1 MDPDS
6 DLVQP
11 PLGLYAVAAFDIL
24 GQSERLMRATWPL
37 RPDQDR
43 KDAMRSFVDA
53 AHGVHLVR
61 EAFAASYGLYR
72 APIGQDP
79 NMTQEQR
86 ARQIRFFSAEV
97 RFLTFS
103 DTVLAYVNLREDPTL
118 VQGVL
123 AILSTCAS
131 VFLVLLAAKI
141 PMRGAVD
148 VGLAYRLSDLSLQ
161 NEAGSGDDS
170 VDVAY
175 AYRVSDD
182 EIYGPVL
189 ASVHRLESRV
199 AQWPRV
205 VLGDGLAQYI
215 HMLTKPTECVQLDAR
230 TRAAGEAYTGLIEQ
244 DVDGWP
250 ILDYLGRW
258 RQGVYL
264 RHRDPQ
270 DPAHGERDAY
280 RFIKKQAERFRDE
293 RNEKLAVRYNL
304 TLQYFHSKAHLWPR
318 MLDGEGGVDEGG
330 GK

>member
-1 MDPDS
+1 LIPDT
-6 DLVQP
+6 DVAQL

-61 EAFAASYGLYR
+61 EVFAAGYGLYR
-72 APIGQDP
+72 TPIGQDP
-79 NMTQEQR
+79 NMTQEER
-86 ARQIRFFSAEV
+86 ARQMQFFSAEV

-131 VFLVLLAAKI
+131 VFLTLLSGEI
-141 PMRGAVD
+141 PTRGAID
-148 VGLAYRLSDLSLQ
+148 VGLAYRLSDLRLRG
-161 NEAGSGDDS
+161 NLASGGDPN
-170 VDVAY
+170 DVGY
-175 AYRVSDD
+175 AYKVPDD

-205 VLGDGLAQYI
+205 VLGDGLAQYL
-215 HMLTKPTECVQLDAR
+215 HSLAGPVGGTVPDAQVLRALEVYLD
-230 TRAAGEAYTGLIEQ
+230 LIQ
-244 DVDGWP
+244 KDVDGWP

-258 RQGVYL
+258 TQRVAL
-264 RHRDPQ
+264 RHRDPKNSTH
-270 DPAHGERDAY
+270 AERKAY
-280 RFIKKQAERFRDE
+280 RFVKKQAERYRDE

-304 TLQYFHSKAHLWPR
+304 TLEYLRSRAHLWPG
-318 MLDGEGGVDEGG
+318 MLDEEN
-330 GK
+330 